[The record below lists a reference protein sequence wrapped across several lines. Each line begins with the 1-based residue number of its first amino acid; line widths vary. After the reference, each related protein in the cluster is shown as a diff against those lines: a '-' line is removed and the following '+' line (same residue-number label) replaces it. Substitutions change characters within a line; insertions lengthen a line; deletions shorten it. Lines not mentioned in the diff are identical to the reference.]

1 MMKTTPNARSVRN
14 SLMAVIA
21 VSAMTLPLLASA
33 STPQISVAFD
43 AAELNTVRGQERVY
57 EQMKIASRNLCGP
70 IRTRSLNQSAANATC
85 YDGTLT
91 AAVQRLDNDAI
102 SALHAKS

>member
-1 MMKTTPNARSVRN
+1 MMKTTPNARSIRN
-14 SLMAVIA
+14 SLMAVVA

-33 STPQISVAFD
+33 STPQVSVAFD
-43 AAELNTVRGQERVY
+43 ATELNTVRGQERVY
-57 EQMKIASRNLCGP
+57 EQMKTASRKLCGP
-70 IRTRSLNQSAANATC
+70 TKTGSLNQSVANAKC

-102 SALHAKS
+102 TALHSKL

>member
-1 MMKTTPNARSVRN
+1 MKTTPNARSIRN
-14 SLMAVIA
+14 LLMAVVA

-43 AAELNTVRGQERVY
+43 ATELNTVRGQERVY
-57 EQMKIASRNLCGP
+57 EQIKTASRKLCGP
-70 IRTRSLNQSAANATC
+70 IKTWSLNQSVANAKC

-102 SALHAKS
+102 TALHTKS